1 MSDGKMGRAG
11 SYGEPWT
18 TYEGRVGSDRH
29 YYFIQGAD
37 AESEFGKII
46 AGEDHRGDDPL
57 PIKELRTR
65 MRRATACV
73 NACAGMDDPAKEI
86 ERLHTV
92 YQAAFRAIS
101 LLNKATARQLYG
113 SVFTALDCLEE
124 AFFDD

>member
-86 ERLHTV
+86 ERL
-92 YQAAFRAIS
+92 RRIERG
-101 LLNKATARQLYG
+101 AR
-113 SVFTALDCLEE
+113 E
-124 AFFDD
+124 AFQALTENKPAALAWGYLSTVLRDD